1 MISISTIDRAG
12 QGEVVVVAS
21 DGQPA
26 RLTAQMIRSIQCV
39 TEVQVIHKG
48 RERFR
53 GSPTE
58 LAAWSYDVP
67 GLAGEHPIERSIRLL
82 TSNLRGPG

>member
-1 MISISTIDRAG
+1 MISISTIDPTS
-12 QGEVVVVAS
+12 QDEVVVVAS

-26 RLTAQMIRSIQCV
+26 RLTAQMVRSIQCV
-39 TEVQVIHKG
+39 AEVKVVHEG

-58 LAAWSYDVP
+58 LAAWSYDIP

-82 TSNLRGPG
+82 TSTLRD